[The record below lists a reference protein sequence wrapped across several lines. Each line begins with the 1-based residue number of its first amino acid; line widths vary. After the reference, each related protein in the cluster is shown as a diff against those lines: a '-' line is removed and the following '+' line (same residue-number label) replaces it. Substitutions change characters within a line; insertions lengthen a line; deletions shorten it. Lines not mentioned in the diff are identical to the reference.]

1 MSTRHRSLLST
12 ILLLLLAGC
21 ASDPGPVVPTP
32 PSVQFSQFDSLVITP
47 EVIKFQVKLLVRNR
61 MRAGLDLQKVDY
73 GVAVHDKPVFNDS
86 FAGLHPIKPN
96 GREVV
101 TVPFQLAMKDVVD
114 RAVDVLAEEQLRVS
128 FRGQVYPVGF
138 DPVPFEMTKTI
149 PLPKIPSIALEGT
162 RGSPADKTFTVL
174 LRITNTNSFPLD
186 VRSIDSYLEMNGTRY
201 GLLRTEGNTDIQPG
215 SAATIPLTVEQS
227 NAKTLSMILNIAQ
240 SGSLQFALGGDIRCQ
255 TPYGLIYIPL
265 RLSSDRRS

>member
-1 MSTRHRSLLST
+1 MSTRLRSLLPT
-12 ILLLLLAGC
+12 ILVLLLAGC

-73 GVAVHDKPVFNDS
+73 GVAVHDKPVFNES

-101 TVPFQLAMKDVVD
+101 TLPFQLAMTDVAD

-128 FRGQVYPVGF
+128 FR
-138 DPVPFEMTKTI
+138 
-149 PLPKIPSIALEGT
+149 
-162 RGSPADKTFTVL
+162 
-174 LRITNTNSFPLD
+174 
-186 VRSIDSYLEMNGTRY
+186 
-201 GLLRTEGNTDIQPG
+201 
-215 SAATIPLTVEQS
+215 
-227 NAKTLSMILNIAQ
+227 
-240 SGSLQFALGGDIRCQ
+240 
-255 TPYGLIYIPL
+255 
-265 RLSSDRRS
+265 